1 MYVYTHTVL
10 VGGEHGEHLL
20 EPADLHAEGVGR
32 DAVDVE
38 AVLLEQQLVERR
50 AAGHREVSAVPE
62 VVLALPVQVRR
73 PARVPQPLNC
83 TCAGTRAKQIQHIH
97 YSQWAVARAHLAVDR
112 RSSFDRTRTNEVND
126 EAAVGPAAG
135 GAVEEG
141 LAVE

>member
-50 AAGHREVSAVPE
+50 AAGHREVGAVPE

-73 PARVPQPLNC
+73 PARVPQPLHCIC
-83 TCAGTRAKQIQHIH
+83 TVISGQWHVHI
-97 YSQWAVARAHLAVDR
+97 
-112 RSSFDRTRTNEVND
+112 
-126 EAAVGPAAG
+126 
-135 GAVEEG
+135 
-141 LAVE
+141 